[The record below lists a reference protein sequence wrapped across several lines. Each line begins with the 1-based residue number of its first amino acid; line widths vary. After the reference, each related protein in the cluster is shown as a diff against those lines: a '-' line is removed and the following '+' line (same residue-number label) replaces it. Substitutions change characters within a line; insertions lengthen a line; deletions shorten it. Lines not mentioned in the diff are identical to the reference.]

1 MKKTLLLG
9 NQGQIGWDLH
19 HLLGKD
25 VVALDRSQLDL
36 QDLDAV
42 KKCIQEVK
50 PEIILNAASIN
61 FMAFARLYGDAT
73 GQVFSILVVALLAL
87 ELLVALV
94 IIAAVCSRWKCATR
108 DYGTDLP
115 SQVDY

>member
-1 MKKTLLLG
+1 MLPVTHYLFLSFALFFVG
-9 NQGQIGWDLH
+9 LTGVLSRRNL
-19 HLLGKD
+19 
-25 VVALDRSQLDL
+25 VVKLFS
-36 QDLDAV
+36 
-42 KKCIQEVK
+42 I
-50 PEIILNAASIN
+50 EIILNAASIN

-73 GQVFSILVVALLAL
+73 GQVFAILVVAMLAL

>member
-1 MKKTLLLG
+1 MLSVTHYLFLSFALFF
-9 NQGQIGWDLH
+9 IGLTGV
-19 HLLGKD
+19 LSRRNL
-25 VVALDRSQLDL
+25 VVKLFS
-36 QDLDAV
+36 
-42 KKCIQEVK
+42 I
-50 PEIILNAASIN
+50 EIILNAASIN

-73 GQVFSILVVALLAL
+73 GQVFSILVVAMLAL

>member
-1 MKKTLLLG
+1 MLSVTHYLFLSFALFF
-9 NQGQIGWDLH
+9 IGLTGV
-19 HLLGKD
+19 LSRRNL
-25 VVALDRSQLDL
+25 VVKLFS
-36 QDLDAV
+36 
-42 KKCIQEVK
+42 I
-50 PEIILNAASIN
+50 EIILNAASIN
-61 FMAFARLYGDAT
+61 FMAFGRLYGDAT
-73 GQVFSILVVALLAL
+73 GQVFSILVVAMLAL

>member
-1 MKKTLLLG
+1 MLPVTHYLFLSFALFF
-9 NQGQIGWDLH
+9 IGLTGV
-19 HLLGKD
+19 LSRRNL
-25 VVALDRSQLDL
+25 VVKLFS
-36 QDLDAV
+36 
-42 KKCIQEVK
+42 I
-50 PEIILNAASIN
+50 EIILNAASIN

-73 GQVFSILVVALLAL
+73 GQVFAILVVAMLAL

-108 DYGTDLP
+108 DYGTDVP

>member
-1 MKKTLLLG
+1 MLPVTHYLFLSFALFF
-9 NQGQIGWDLH
+9 IGLTGV
-19 HLLGKD
+19 LSRRNL
-25 VVALDRSQLDL
+25 VVKLFSS
-36 QDLDAV
+36 
-42 KKCIQEVK
+42 
-50 PEIILNAASIN
+50 EIILNAASIN

-108 DYGTDLP
+108 DYGTDVP

>member
-1 MKKTLLLG
+1 MLPVTHYLFLSFALFF
-9 NQGQIGWDLH
+9 IGLTGV
-19 HLLGKD
+19 LSRRNL
-25 VVALDRSQLDL
+25 VVKLFS
-36 QDLDAV
+36 
-42 KKCIQEVK
+42 I
-50 PEIILNAASIN
+50 EIILNAASIN

-73 GQVFSILVVALLAL
+73 GQVFAILVVAMLAL

>member
-1 MKKTLLLG
+1 MLPVTHYLFLSFALFF
-9 NQGQIGWDLH
+9 IGLTGV
-19 HLLGKD
+19 LSRRNLI
-25 VVALDRSQLDL
+25 
-36 QDLDAV
+36 V
-42 KKCIQEVK
+42 KLFSS
-50 PEIILNAASIN
+50 EIILNAASIN

-73 GQVFSILVVALLAL
+73 GQVFSILVVAMLAL

>member
-1 MKKTLLLG
+1 MLPVTHYLFLSFALFFVG
-9 NQGQIGWDLH
+9 LTGVLSRRNL
-19 HLLGKD
+19 
-25 VVALDRSQLDL
+25 VVKLFS
-36 QDLDAV
+36 
-42 KKCIQEVK
+42 I
-50 PEIILNAASIN
+50 EIILNAASIN

-73 GQVFSILVVALLAL
+73 GQIFSIFVVAMLAL

-108 DYGTDLP
+108 DYGKDLS